1 LIDKIVDEEDD
12 ELGLSI
18 PYEDDEEEEM
28 DETKLGILK
37 KFVLMQGSKCLFLR
51 LSEYFL
57 MREFLPNGRQWHPTS
72 AEGFAH
78 LLIKEYIR
86 NNIKYN

>member
-28 DETKLGILK
+28 DETKLFKGILQ

-57 MREFLPNGRQWHPTS
+57 MREFLPNGR
-72 AEGFAH
+72 
-78 LLIKEYIR
+78 
-86 NNIKYN
+86 